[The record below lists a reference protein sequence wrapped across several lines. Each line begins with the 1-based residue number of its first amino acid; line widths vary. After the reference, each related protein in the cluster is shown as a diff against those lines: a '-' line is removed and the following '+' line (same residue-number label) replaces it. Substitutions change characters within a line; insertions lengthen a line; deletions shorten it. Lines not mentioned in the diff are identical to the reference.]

1 MSIVVYPVQVQG
13 APAAASISRALR
25 RCNAEGL
32 ADVVV
37 IARGGGSFEEMFAFN
52 NEVIARAILAS
63 ALPVVT
69 ALGHTSD
76 RTVADMVAD
85 AECRTPTEA
94 GSRVVPKKSDLL
106 RQLAERDRRIS
117 RDQAQRLSRVAER
130 LEARRQRLL
139 QVLPSF
145 GGTDFGE
152 FGADLWGNYTVT
164 YDRIPP
170 GAAELRRNS
179 VAVSTE
185 GDEIGTIDGFVVT
198 GVRLTEVVLQP
209 GATRIPIDSVTAIET
224 DHITVSLP

>member
-1 MSIVVYPVQVQG
+1 M
-13 APAAASISRALR
+13 
-25 RCNAEGL
+25 
-32 ADVVV
+32 D
-37 IARGGGSFEEMFAFN
+37 RGTIRTFSYVGPGTFPQNDE
-52 NEVIARAILAS
+52 R
-63 ALPVVT
+63 
-69 ALGHTSD
+69 SD
-76 RTVADMVAD
+76 IGVEDM
-85 AECRTPTEA
+85 
-94 GSRVVPKKSDLL
+94 
-106 RQLAERDRRIS
+106 
-117 RDQAQRLSRVAER
+117 
-130 LEARRQRLL
+130 

-179 VAVSTE
+179 VAVSAE

-209 GATRIPIDSVTAIET
+209 GATRIPIDRVTAIET